1 MSKESEKNKEI
12 PGCRISSS
20 RVPFLE
26 CQAHLVP
33 CGTAVFGRA
42 EPFVY
47 KAKGGIVMDEAVLTG
62 QNQALAAFFTGC
74 IDGGV

>member
-33 CGTAVFGRA
+33 YGTAVFGRA
-42 EPFVY
+42 EPFVH
-47 KAKGGIVMDEAVLTG
+47 KAKGGIVVNEAVLTG